1 MLWVAVLLPSLPL
14 EVYARA
20 WPTDAPRDAF
30 VVDSGGRDPR
40 IVAGNAAAIAAGVRP
55 GMPLAAALALAPGL
69 VRQPRD
75 VDGELRALE
84 QLATFA
90 LRFTPMTCLV
100 PPAAFV
106 ADIGGSL
113 RLFGGRDALLARL
126 ARGIERRGY
135 AARLA
140 VAPTPQAALACAR
153 AGRAAP
159 VESLA
164 ALAAALAPLPLAHF
178 DLPDDARATLA
189 AAGVHTFGE
198 AERLPRAG
206 LARRFGP
213 AFVATLD
220 HASGRRADP
229 RVPFE
234 PPPRFATKLELPAP
248 VHDVE
253 ALAFAVNRLVHELAA
268 WLLARGLGV
277 VAMTLALAHE
287 RALVRQHGSP
297 CTLARFA
304 LGAPSRTPPHL
315 NLVLRERLAR
325 IALPAPVAGLA
336 LASEAVAPLAG
347 HNFGLLP
354 GDAARAVDVPLVDR
368 LRARLGEDAVKLAAP
383 AADHRPE
390 HAMRIATVGDT
401 DDAAPPAKRRGRSS
415 AQATAPLP
423 SAPRPLW
430 LLSAPQPLTG
440 LLDARPWVLREGPER
455 IESGW
460 WDGADV
466 RRDYYVAES
475 PAGEVAWIFR
485 DHRRG
490 TDDGEWFLHGLFA

>member
-20 WPTDAPRDAF
+20 WPAEAHARAF

-40 IVAGNAAAIAAGVRP
+40 IVAGNTVAIDAGVRP
-55 GMPLAAALALAPGL
+55 GMPLAAALALAPDL

-75 VDGELRALE
+75 IDGETQALE

-90 LRFTPMTCLV
+90 LRFTPTTSLV

-106 ADIGGSL
+106 AEIGGSL
-113 RLFGGRDALLARL
+113 RLFGGRDALVARL
-126 ARGIERRGY
+126 ARGVEVRGF
-135 AARLA
+135 AARLGI
-140 VAPTPQAALACAR
+140 APTPQAALAFAR
-153 AGRAAP
+153 AGRTDP
-159 VESLA
+159 VEA
-164 ALAAALAPLPLAHF
+164 PDTLAAALAPLSLAHF
-178 DLPDDARATLA
+178 DLPEDARATLA
-189 AAGVHTFGE
+189 AAGVHTFG
-198 AERLPRAG
+198 AAGQLPRAG

-213 AFVATLD
+213 AFVEALD
-220 HASGRRADP
+220 HASGCRVDP

-234 PPPRFATKLELPAP
+234 PPPRFAAKLELPAP

-277 VAMTLALAHE
+277 AEMTLALAHE
-287 RALVRQHGSP
+287 RALVRERDSP
-297 CTLARFA
+297 FTLARFA
-304 LGAPSRTPPHL
+304 LGAPSRTPSHL
-315 NLVLRERLAR
+315 SLVLRERLAR

-336 LASEAVAPLAG
+336 LASESVAPLAG
-347 HNFGLLP
+347 HNAGLLP
-354 GDAARAVDVPLVDR
+354 GDAARVLDVPLVDR
-368 LRARLGEDAVKLAAP
+368 LRARLGEDAVKLVAP
-383 AADHRPE
+383 NADHRPE
-390 HAMRIATVGDT
+390 RAMRIAAVGHAR
-401 DDAAPPAKRRGRSS
+401 AAARPESSRRRSP
-415 AQATAPLP
+415 AQAAVPLP
-423 SAPRPLW
+423 PPPRPLW
-430 LLSAPQPLTG
+430 LLQVPQPLAA
-440 LLDARPWVLREGPER
+440 LFDAQPWVLREGPER

-475 PAGEVAWIFR
+475 PAGELAWIFR